1 MHDAKYFCDLTA
13 LNSEERKRYREFE
26 SLLPNKIKSMS
37 EQDNGYT
44 LSFSMTPENF
54 TLVAE
59 FITYESRCCPF
70 LSFSL
75 NTASGEQMST
85 LRITGELDAKPF
97 IAAEL
102 GLLR

>member
-13 LNSEERKRYREFE
+13 LTSEERKRYREFE

-37 EQDNGYT
+37 EQENGYT
-44 LSFSMTPENF
+44 LSFPMTPENF

-75 NTASGEQMST
+75 NTVSGEEMSP
-85 LRITGELDAKPF
+85 LLITGELDAKPF

-102 GLLR
+102 GLLH